1 VTNGRRTDGGKRGW
15 PGHPRRGR
23 RGATLVEA
31 AIAITV
37 FMTLVF
43 CMLNLGILMFRK
55 HVVTEAARQ
64 GARSA
69 IVHGYLASNNPAINV
84 WGPTPPYLPA
94 LTSGSLYS
102 GSTSYTVQAD
112 DASDDLAATIRPYL
126 VGLDPSTVTIQIQW
140 PDGDNALGS
149 RVTVS
154 VTAAD
159 PDLMPFNLSG
169 ASITLGAS
177 STMTISH

>member
-1 VTNGRRTDGGKRGW
+1 
-15 PGHPRRGR
+15 
-23 RGATLVEA
+23 
-31 AIAITV
+31 V
-37 FMTLVF
+37 FLSLVF
-43 CMLNLGILMFRK
+43 CVLNVGIVMFRK

-69 IVHGYLASNNPAINV
+69 IVHGYLASNNPGMNA

-94 LTSGSLYS
+94 LMSGSLYS
-102 GSTSYTVQAD
+102 GSASYTVRAD
-112 DASDDLAATIRPYL
+112 DTSDDLASAIRPYL
-126 VGLDPSTVTIQIQW
+126 VGLDPSAVTIQIQW
-140 PDGDNALGS
+140 PDGDNALGC

-159 PDLMPFNLSG
+159 LNLMPFNPGG

-177 STMTISH
+177 STMTILH